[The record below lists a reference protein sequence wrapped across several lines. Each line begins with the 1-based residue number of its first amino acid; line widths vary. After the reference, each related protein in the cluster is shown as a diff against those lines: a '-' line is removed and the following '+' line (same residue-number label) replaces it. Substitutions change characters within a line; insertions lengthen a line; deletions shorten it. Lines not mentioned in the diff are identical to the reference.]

1 MTDTA
6 RIIADIDTLKP
17 LSHVT
22 TRLMHLIGDPDTGSR
37 DLAAVIQYD
46 QSMTANVLRMCN
58 SVAMGGVRKVTDV
71 KQAVSLLGME
81 KLISLVMLVGSAPN
95 FKSGHPGYDLGHG
108 ELWRYSVSAA
118 IIARE
123 LAEEKDAGD
132 VSLVFTSALIKDLGK
147 VILHTYIADKF
158 EKIKERVFREG
169 KSFLEAEKEV
179 LGIDHAEL
187 GALAAEKWGFDPR
200 MVDIIRHHHDPMNS
214 DDPGLALPIVYM
226 ADCICMMIGQGVGAD
241 GLAYRY
247 YKDVVDRLRMTA
259 LDMQQIIVRFREK
272 YTQIEEMIQLSAG
285 E

>member
-1 MTDTA
+1 MTDLS

-17 LSHVT
+17 VSHVT
-22 TRLMHLIGDPDTGSR
+22 ARLMHLVSDPDTGSG

-81 KLISLVMLVGSAPN
+81 KLIALVMLADSAPN
-95 FKSGHPGYDLGHG
+95 FRSDHPGYDLGYG

-118 IIARE
+118 IIARG

-147 VILHTYIADKF
+147 VILHTYISKAFD
-158 EKIKERVFREG
+158 KIKDRVYGAG

-200 MVDIIRHHHDPMNS
+200 MVDIIRHHHNPMES
-214 DDPGLALPIVYM
+214 EYQGLALPVVYM

-247 YKDVVDRLRMTA
+247 YKEAVDRLNMTA
-259 LDMQQIIVRFREK
+259 LDLQQIIVRFREQ
-272 YTQIEEMIQLSAG
+272 YAQIEEMIQLSAG

>member
-1 MTDTA
+1 MTDAT
-6 RIIADIDTLKP
+6 RIIAEIDTLKP
-17 LSHVT
+17 VSHIT
-22 TRLMHLIGDPDTGSR
+22 TRLMQLVNDPDASGA
-37 DLAAVIQYD
+37 DLASVIQYD
-46 QSMTANVLRMCN
+46 QSMTANVLRLCN
-58 SVAMGGVRKVTDV
+58 SVALGGVRKVTDV
-71 KQAVSLLGME
+71 KQAVNLLGME
-81 KLISLVMLVGSAPN
+81 KLTSLVFLADTAPN
-95 FKSGHPGYDLGHG
+95 FRSGQAGYDLGQG

-123 LAEEKDAGD
+123 LAEEKDADD

-147 VILHTYIADKF
+147 VILHTYISTAF
-158 EKIKERVFREG
+158 EKIKDRVFQGG

-200 MVDIIRHHHDPMNS
+200 MVDIIRHHHDPLKS

-247 YKDVVDRLRMTA
+247 YKDVVDRLHMTA

>member
-22 TRLMHLIGDPDTGSR
+22 TRLMHLIGDPDTSSG

-58 SVAMGGVRKVTDV
+58 SVAMGGVRKVTNV
-71 KQAVSLLGME
+71 KQAISLLGME
-81 KLISLVMLVGSAPN
+81 KLISLVMLANSASN
-95 FKSGHPGYDLGHG
+95 FKSGQSGYDLGYG

-147 VILHTYIADKF
+147 VILHTYISNKF
-158 EKIKERVFREG
+158 EEIKDRVSSAG

-187 GALAAEKWGFDPR
+187 GALAAEKWGFDSR
-200 MVDIIRHHHDPMNS
+200 MVDIIRHHHNPMES
-214 DDPGLALPIVYM
+214 EYQGLALPVVYM

-247 YKDVVDRLRMTA
+247 YKEVVDRLHMTA
-259 LDMQQIIVRFREK
+259 LDLQQIIVRFREK

>member
-1 MTDTA
+1 MTDVT
-6 RIIADIDTLKP
+6 RIISQIDTLKP
-17 LSHVT
+17 VSHVA
-22 TRLMHLIGDPDTGSR
+22 TRLMQLIENPDTSGA

-46 QSMTANVLRMCN
+46 ASMTANVLRLCN

-71 KQAVSLLGME
+71 KQAVNLLGIE
-81 KLISLVMLVGSAPN
+81 KLISLVILADNAPN
-95 FKSGHPGYDLGHG
+95 FRSGQSGYDLGYG

-123 LAEEKDAGD
+123 LAEEKDAKD

-147 VILHTYIADKF
+147 VILHTYISEAFD
-158 EKIKERVFREG
+158 EIKSQVFG
-169 KSFLEAEKEV
+169 AQKSFLEAEKQV

-187 GALAAEKWGFDPR
+187 GALAMEKWGFDPKL
-200 MVDIIRHHHDPMNS
+200 VDIIRHHHNPLES
-214 DDPGLALPIVYM
+214 DNPGLALPIVYM

-247 YKDVVDRLRMTA
+247 YKETVDRLNMTA
-259 LDMQQIIVRFREK
+259 LDMQRIIVRFREK
-272 YTQIEEMIQLSAG
+272 YGQIEEMIQLSAG

>member
-1 MTDTA
+1 MTSVSD
-6 RIIADIDTLKP
+6 IIAEIDALKP
-17 LSHVT
+17 VSHIT
-22 TRLMHLIGDPDTGSR
+22 TRLMQLVNDPEATGA

-46 QSMTANVLRMCN
+46 QSMTANVLRLCN

-71 KQAVSLLGME
+71 KQAVNLLGME
-81 KLISLVMLVGSAPN
+81 RLTSLVVLADSARN
-95 FKSGHPGYDLGHG
+95 FRSGQAGYDLGQG

-123 LAEEKDAGD
+123 LAEEKDAKD

-147 VILHTYIADKF
+147 VILHAYISEAFDQ
-158 EKIKERVFREG
+158 IKNRVFGAG

-200 MVDIIRHHHDPMNS
+200 MVDIIRHHHDPLNS
-214 DDPGLALPIVYM
+214 GDKGLALPIVYM

-247 YKDVVDRLRMTA
+247 YKDTVDRLNMTA

-272 YTQIEEMIQLSAG
+272 YAQIEEMIQLSTG